1 MIGQLR
7 RDPDSVGVG
16 ERLRVASAPEGAEPR
31 RTAWRIAAHV
41 CFVGLVFGV
50 WETVS
55 GSLVNSFWV
64 SKPSLIAGTLA
75 EWFAGRDF
83 WRHFGITM
91 TEVLNGFALG
101 VVTGVLAGFVL
112 SELPRVGKFLD
123 PYMAALYGIP
133 KTALAP
139 LLILW
144 FGIGLGAKVMLAAI
158 MVFFLVFFNTA
169 AGLRAVDPD
178 LVNMARVAGASRAQI
193 LTKIKFPFAF
203 PYVMTG
209 IKVGLPTGLVG
220 AIVAEFISSN
230 QGIGYLI
237 VRSSMFFDTAG
248 VFAGVIVLAVTVFV
262 LSEVLARIERYVLR
276 WRPEAR

>member
-7 RDPDSVGVG
+7 RDPESVAVG
-16 ERLRVASAPEGAEPR
+16 ERLGVAATPEGGDSR
-31 RTAWRIAAHV
+31 RAARRLAAHV
-41 CFVGLVFGV
+41 GFVALVFGV

-55 GSLVNSFWV
+55 GSLVNAFWV
-64 SKPSLIAGTLA
+64 SKPSLIGGTLA
-75 EWFAGRDF
+75 EWLVGREF

-101 VVTGVLAGFVL
+101 VVTGVVAGFVL
-112 SELPRVGKFLD
+112 SELPRIGKFLD

-144 FGIGLGAKVMLAAI
+144 FGIGLGAKVMLAGI

-193 LTKIKFPFAF
+193 LSKIKFPFAF

-230 QGIGYLI
+230 QGVGYLI

-262 LSEVLARIERYVLR
+262 LSEILARIERHVLR

>member
-1 MIGQLR
+1 MIDQLR
-7 RDPDSVGVG
+7 QNPDSVLVVGRPGV
-16 ERLRVASAPEGAEPR
+16 APEPDRVEVGR
-31 RTAWRIAAHV
+31 LAWRVAAHV
-41 CFVGLVFGV
+41 GFVVFLFGS
-50 WETVS
+50 WELLS
-55 GSLVNSFWV
+55 GRVIHSFWV
-64 SKPSLIAGTLA
+64 SKPSLIAGTLV
-75 EWFAGRDF
+75 EWFAGREF

-91 TEVLNGFALG
+91 TEVLTGFALG
-101 VVTGVLAGFVL
+101 VASGVVLGFLL
-112 SELPRVGKFLD
+112 SELPRVGKFFD
-123 PYMAALYGIP
+123 PYMAALYGVP

-178 LVNMARVAGASRAQI
+178 LVNMARVAGARRTQI

-237 VRSSMFFDTAG
+237 VRSSMFFDTAS
-248 VFAGVIVLAVTVFV
+248 VFAGVIVLAGTVFV
-262 LSEVLARIERYVLR
+262 LNEVLARIERYVLR